1 MEYRGSLARM
11 GGEHAMLLCRKDVL
25 AELGKG
31 PGEVVHLTVTLDL
44 APREADVPD
53 ALATAIDA
61 EVGARAAWEA
71 LSPSMRREFAQ
82 WIADAK
88 RPETRDAR
96 LSKAIPMIL
105 SRKRLKG

>member
-1 MEYRGSLARM
+1 M
-11 GGEHAMLLCRKDVL
+11 HV
-25 AELGKG
+25 
-31 PGEVVHLTVTLDL
+31 TVTLDL

-61 EVGARAAWEA
+61 EAGARAAWEA

>member
-1 MEYRGSLARM
+1 MPNR
-11 GGEHAMLLCRKDVL
+11 V
-25 AELGKG
+25 
-31 PGEVVHLTVTLDL
+31 
-44 APREADVPD
+44 
-53 ALATAIDA
+53 
-61 EVGARAAWEA
+61 RAAWEA

>member
-1 MEYRGSLARM
+1 MPSPLPSMPNR
-11 GGEHAMLLCRKDVL
+11 V
-25 AELGKG
+25 
-31 PGEVVHLTVTLDL
+31 
-44 APREADVPD
+44 
-53 ALATAIDA
+53 
-61 EVGARAAWEA
+61 RAAWEA